1 MHYTNYSASKDAI
14 KEAVSAG
21 NYDEFERIERLVTP
35 IPRTSWDVYT
45 KETYYTSKETYYTS
59 WDVYIKRDLLHI
71 KLERDLLHILGRVHQ
86 KRPLHIK
93 RDLLHIG
100 TCTSWVRCLQNSKEG
115 LVQHQKRPLHI
126 KRDLLHIIRDLLHI
140 KRDLLHIRRGWYS
153 AHGRGQMNYSIK

>member
-59 WDVYIKRDLLHI
+59 
-71 KLERDLLHILGRVHQ
+71 
-86 KRPLHIK
+86 
-93 RDLLHIG
+93 
-100 TCTSWVRCLQNSKEG
+100 
-115 LVQHQKRPLHI
+115 
-126 KRDLLHIIRDLLHI
+126 
-140 KRDLLHIRRGWYS
+140 
-153 AHGRGQMNYSIK
+153 